1 MNLSVYSPSAPPII
15 LHNDHYKKIFHS
27 NHVYIAGR
35 VSGLSNWKDYFKKA
49 EVFITYNGGFPVS
62 PRILPPYMSQQAYMD
77 ICFSLV
83 RKCNVVLI
91 LKNWKDSLGAVAE
104 HAYAIKIERTVLY
117 EE

>member
-1 MNLSVYSPSAPPII
+1 MNLSIYTPLAIEIVYP
-15 LHNDHYKKIFHS
+15 HHFDHIFH
-27 NHVYIAGR
+27 NHHVYIGGKI
-35 VSGLSNWKDYFKKA
+35 SGAEGWEDYFKSA
-49 EVFITYNGGFPVS
+49 EFFVKTHNGFPVS
-62 PRILPPYMSQQAYMD
+62 PRILPPKMTQEAYMD

-83 RKCNVVLI
+83 RNCKVVLF